1 MLWLNI
7 TKSGLKLKIEG
18 ELDDYLSCETSFSCD
33 KTRGWIHQPHLIKKI
48 EKKFGSMVKNLQ
60 TYKTPGTPGGSI
72 LRTTEMKITP
82 EQQKIYRSGVGMLL
96 YLVKHSRPDIANAV
110 RELSKALD
118 GTSPAAYK
126 ELMRVLK
133 FVLDTRNMSL
143 KIQPNKQDSLTEWDI
158 VAFSDSDYAGD
169 SETRISIAGF
179 ILYLMGVPISWKS
192 KGQKG
197 VTLSSSEA
205 EFVALSE
212 AAKEVKFVY
221 QVLQSMGVKVR
232 LPIVVR
238 VDNIGAIFIGSN
250 VTVSQRS
257 KHIDVRYHFV
267 REFVHDG
274 FIKIIFVRTRDNDA
288 DIFTKN
294 LSGELH
300 ERHSVKIVENKNN
313 SE

>member
-1 MLWLNI
+1 
-7 TKSGLKLKIEG
+7 LKAHGFGLKIEG
-18 ELDDYLSCETSFSCD
+18 ELDDYLSCEITFSND
-33 KTRGWIHQPHLIKKI
+33 NKMGWIHQPHLIKKI
-48 EKKFGSMVKNLQ
+48 EKKFGPLVKSLQ

-72 LRTTEMKITP
+72 LRNPDTKIDAHK
-82 EQQKIYRSGVGMLL
+82 QKIYRSGVGVLL

-133 FVLDTRNMSL
+133 YVMDTRRLSL
-143 KIQPNKQDSLTEWDI
+143 KMKPEKENKETGWSM

-179 ILYLMGVPISWKS
+179 ILYLLGVPISWKS

-212 AAKEVKFVY
+212 AAKEVRFVF
-221 QVLQSMGVKVR
+221 QVLRSMGVKVN
-232 LPIVVR
+232 LPIIVR
-238 VDNIGAIFIGSN
+238 VDNVGAIFIGNN

-257 KHIDVRYHFV
+257 KHIDIRYHFV
-267 REFVHDG
+267 REYVQDG
-274 FIKIIFVRTRDNDA
+274 FIRIIFVRTKDNDA

-294 LSGELH
+294 LSGDLH
-300 ERHSVKIVENKNN
+300 SRHASKIVGDKQDGTG
-313 SE
+313 